1 MPKHI
6 RKGDMV
12 RVTSGRDAWVKQRD
26 QFGQVTSKTRNTT
39 AYKVLRVLPDQ
50 DRVVVQGVNVR
61 TQHVKPSQAN
71 PQGGTVEREM
81 PIHISN
87 ISPVDANGNPTRV
100 RYETREDGSKVR
112 VAATTGDQIGPELKK
127 ATK

>member
-12 RVTSGRDAWVKQRD
+12 LVTSGRDAWIKQRD
-26 QFGQVTSKTRNTT
+26 ASGRVTSKTRNTT
-39 AYKVLRVLPDQ
+39 AHKVLRVLPDQ
-50 DRVVVQGVNVR
+50 EKVVVQGINVR
-61 TQHVKPSQAN
+61 VQHVKPSQAN

-87 ISPVDANGNPTRV
+87 VSPADANGKATRV
-100 RYETREDGSKVR
+100 RYETRDDGSKVR

-127 ATK
+127 AK